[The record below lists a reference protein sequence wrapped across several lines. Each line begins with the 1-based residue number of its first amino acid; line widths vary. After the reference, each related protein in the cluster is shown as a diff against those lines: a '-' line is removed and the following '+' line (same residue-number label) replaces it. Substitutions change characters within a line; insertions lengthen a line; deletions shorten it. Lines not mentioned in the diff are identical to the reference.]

1 MLPSHNFS
9 IFNLEFNFTLTPII
23 CSILTKT
30 LFGETAWYIH
40 DGTSWEVKGGSLGLD
55 IEHFIFHLDFGS
67 IIYNAGY

>member
-9 IFNLEFNFTLTPII
+9 IFNLEFNFTLTPIR

-40 DGTSWEVKGGSLGLD
+40 DGTSWEIKDGSLGLG
-55 IEHFIFHLDFGS
+55 HRALYFSPGFWFHH
-67 IIYNAGY
+67 I